1 MNTEKIKNIRDELEI
16 TQEDIS
22 RVLGCTRTA
31 YSLWEINKNTIL
43 LYYLNKI
50 SNEYNINID
59 YLVDLSNEKYIKFEK
74 TEIDK
79 VKLGKKIKEARKS
92 INYTQEKL
100 ASKLNTTH
108 SVISAYESGKSTVSI
123 LFIIEIAKLTN
134 KSLNW
139 LLNKVQWNYLKFV
152 KICYIIFSNWYLCI
166 NLYIGKSCRYL
177 RHCLHLKSTYG
188 LKSSWVFILY
198 KY

>member
-1 MNTEKIKNIRDELEI
+1 MNTEKIKNIREELEI

-22 RVLGCTRTA
+22 KVLGCIRTT
-31 YSLWEINKNTIL
+31 YSLWERNNNTIP

-59 YLVDLSNEKYIKFEK
+59 YLVDLSNDKYIKFDK
-74 TEIDK
+74 VEIDRIN
-79 VKLGKKIKEARKS
+79 LGKKLKEARKS

-108 SVISAYESGKSTVSI
+108 SVISAYESGKSTVST

-139 LLNKVQWNYLKFV
+139 LLSKVQ
-152 KICYIIFSNWYLCI
+152 
-166 NLYIGKSCRYL
+166 
-177 RHCLHLKSTYG
+177 
-188 LKSSWVFILY
+188 
-198 KY
+198 

>member
-1 MNTEKIKNIRDELEI
+1 MNLNAEKIKNIREELEI
-16 TQEDIS
+16 TQEEIS
-22 RVLGCTRTA
+22 NVLGCTRTA
-31 YSLWEINKNTIL
+31 YSLWEINRNTIP
-43 LYYLNKI
+43 LYYLNKV

-59 YLVDLSNEKYIKFEK
+59 YLVNLSNEKYIKFEK
-74 TEIDK
+74 VEIDR

-108 SVISAYESGKSTVSI
+108 SVISAYESGKSTVST

-139 LLNKVQWNYLKFV
+139 LLGKVK
-152 KICYIIFSNWYLCI
+152 
-166 NLYIGKSCRYL
+166 
-177 RHCLHLKSTYG
+177 
-188 LKSSWVFILY
+188 
-198 KY
+198 

>member
-1 MNTEKIKNIRDELEI
+1 M
-16 TQEDIS
+16 
-22 RVLGCTRTA
+22 
-31 YSLWEINKNTIL
+31 WEINRNTIP

-59 YLVDLSNEKYIKFEK
+59 YLVDLSNDKYIKFEK

-108 SVISAYESGKSTVSI
+108 SVISAYESGKSTVST

-134 KSLNW
+134 KTLNW
-139 LLNKVQWNYLKFV
+139 LLDKVQ
-152 KICYIIFSNWYLCI
+152 
-166 NLYIGKSCRYL
+166 
-177 RHCLHLKSTYG
+177 
-188 LKSSWVFILY
+188 
-198 KY
+198 

>member
-1 MNTEKIKNIRDELEI
+1 MINLNTEKLKKLREELNI

-22 RVLGCTRTA
+22 KVLGCTRTA
-31 YSLWEINKNTIL
+31 YSLWEINKNTIP

-59 YLVDLSNEKYIKFEK
+59 YLVDLSNNKYIKFNK

-79 VKLGKKIKEARKS
+79 EKLGKKIKEARKS

-108 SVISAYESGKSTVSI
+108 SVISAYESGKTTVST
-123 LFIIEIAKLTN
+123 LFIIEIAKITK

-139 LLNKVQWNYLKFV
+139 LLEKNK
-152 KICYIIFSNWYLCI
+152 
-166 NLYIGKSCRYL
+166 
-177 RHCLHLKSTYG
+177 
-188 LKSSWVFILY
+188 
-198 KY
+198 